1 MTLGDFVALYASQ
14 RDIEAGT
21 VEQLRYA
28 VLSFDRWLKR
38 AATLHDLSDKNVNNW
53 IIARIEA
60 GIARKTVKGQRGA
73 ILSLWR
79 AATEEGMLDTEPSKI
94 RPVKVPIVMPVAWQ
108 KSQIKS
114 LLKAA
119 EAAPG
124 SFACGIKRSSYLTA
138 WLLVGYYSGLRPG
151 DLLGLT
157 SDMID
162 DDSQLVKTQK
172 KTGWPVVRPLPSDAM
187 AALAAINFRDRSQI
201 FPVPKKTLDDWWK
214 WLKRIAGVPGSPKW
228 MRRSG
233 ATHCE
238 AEHPGSAMQF
248 LGHKTAG
255 LAYKHY
261 VDPKQLCHKPPCP
274 PPL

>member
-38 AATLHDLSDKNVNNW
+38 AATLHDLSDENVNNW

-79 AATEEGMLDTEPSKI
+79 AATEDSLVNAGPNKI
-94 RPVKVPIVMPVAWQ
+94 RPVKVPVVMPVAWW
-108 KSQIKS
+108 KPQIKS

-151 DLLGLT
+151 DLQEL
-157 SDMID
+157 SE
-162 DDSQLVKTQK
+162 V
-172 KTGWPVVRPLPSDAM
+172 
-187 AALAAINFRDRSQI
+187 
-201 FPVPKKTLDDWWK
+201 
-214 WLKRIAGVPGSPKW
+214 
-228 MRRSG
+228 
-233 ATHCE
+233 
-238 AEHPGSAMQF
+238 
-248 LGHKTAG
+248 
-255 LAYKHY
+255 
-261 VDPKQLCHKPPCP
+261 
-274 PPL
+274 